1 MPNRVTLDVPRE
13 LRRVQDRLYSA
24 LEVIL
29 DGILAGLYPETKG
42 KAVVLR
48 LECWGTP
55 DAPVRD
61 FFERWATHV
70 QSDNEFAPSIA
81 RCPHV
86 SSIGFVYEHGE
97 LGRNNQPLEW
107 AAPGHRSAL
116 RYTPRAASPA
126 TSA

>member
-1 MPNRVTLDVPRE
+1 VPQE

-29 DGILAGLYPETKG
+29 DGKLAELYPETAKQ
-42 KAVVLR
+42 AVVVR

-61 FFERWATHV
+61 FFERWAKHV

-86 SSIGFVYEHGE
+86 SSIGFVYKHGE
-97 LGRNNQPLEW
+97 LEGAE
-107 AAPGHRSAL
+107 
-116 RYTPRAASPA
+116 
-126 TSA
+126 

>member
-1 MPNRVTLDVPRE
+1 MPNQVTLDIVSCAADGVTYSVHLVEQGPWAHADVPRE
-13 LRRVQDRLYSA
+13 VRRVQDRLYSA

-29 DGILAGLYPETKG
+29 DGKLAELYPETAG

-61 FFERWATHV
+61 FFERWAQHV

-86 SSIGFVYEHGE
+86 SSIGFVYKHGE
-97 LGRNNQPLEW
+97 LDGAE
-107 AAPGHRSAL
+107 
-116 RYTPRAASPA
+116 
-126 TSA
+126 

>member
-1 MPNRVTLDVPRE
+1 MPNQVRLDIVSRGADGVTYSVHLVEQGPWADADVPQK
-13 LRRVQDRLYSA
+13 LRSVQDRLYTA

-29 DGILAGLYPETKG
+29 DGKLAELYPETDG

-61 FFERWATHV
+61 FFERWAQHV

-86 SSIGFVYEHGE
+86 SSIGFIYKHGE
-97 LGRNNQPLEW
+97 LEGAE
-107 AAPGHRSAL
+107 
-116 RYTPRAASPA
+116 
-126 TSA
+126 